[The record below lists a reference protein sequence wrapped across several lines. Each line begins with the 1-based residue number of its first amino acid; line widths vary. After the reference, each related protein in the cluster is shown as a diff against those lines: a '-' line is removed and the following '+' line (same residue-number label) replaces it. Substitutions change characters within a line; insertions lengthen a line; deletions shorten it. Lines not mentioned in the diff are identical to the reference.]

1 MKLSQAHLF
10 YILLAALLLSSLGL
24 AVKEGFTPPKD
35 TAQKLKTPPGADGW
49 GGVDPTKGGG
59 DGTKVPP
66 GALPGPDG
74 AAAEGVPKSQ
84 GPKGEEDLY
93 VLKSAIVPPVCPKC
107 PDIQVCPDK
116 NEECPPCPPCARCP
130 KPAFKCQKVPD
141 LKSSDTSYLPQP
153 ILTDFSQFSI

>member
-24 AVKEGFTPPKD
+24 TVKEGFEPPKD
-35 TAQKLKTPPGADGW
+35 TAQQLKTPPGADSW
-49 GGVDPTKGGG
+49 GGVDPTKGG
-59 DGTKVPP
+59 KVPE
-66 GALPGPDG
+66 GALPGPDN
-74 AAAEGVPKSQ
+74 AAEGIPKTQ
-84 GPKGEEDLY
+84 VPKGEEDLY